1 MPACGTS
8 YMSKN
13 ATARDCSIQLRL
25 PAAGLRASHAPQCL
39 LVLCSALKEANI
51 PAGPRLIILHHLE
64 RYRHVL
70 KPGMPMPTAQQ
81 MPHHQPMPPQ
91 PVPQPR
97 R

>member
-1 MPACGTS
+1 MMSALQCEWLRMPGAVSCF
-8 YMSKN
+8 
-13 ATARDCSIQLRL
+13 L
-25 PAAGLRASHAPQCL
+25 
-39 LVLCSALKEANI
+39 LCSALKEVKI

-70 KPGMPMPTAQQ
+70 KPGMPMPTHQQ
-81 MPHHQPMPPQ
+81 MPHHQPPAPIQ